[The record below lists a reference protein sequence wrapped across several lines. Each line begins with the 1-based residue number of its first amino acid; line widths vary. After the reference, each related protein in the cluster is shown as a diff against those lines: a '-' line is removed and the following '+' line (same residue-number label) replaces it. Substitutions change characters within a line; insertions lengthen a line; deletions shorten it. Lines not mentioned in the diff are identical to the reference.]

1 MIMKKNEWF
10 KIKAY
15 PHIDLPLAWED
26 KQKICSYIK
35 NKKNI
40 EKHYFFPFIHKAI
53 ISKKIRKEYDSDGN
67 ILNKGKRKILKPKV
81 RDIYFANHLDS
92 NIFSYYAHL
101 LNKRYEKVLEFSGLT
116 EVATAYRKVP
126 LFENGEKVRNKC
138 NIDFANDVF
147 QYIKENSDKDL
158 VAIAFDIKGFFDNLK
173 HDKLK
178 KAWCDLYSVSELNKD
193 HYKVFKNIT
202 KFSYVEEKD
211 LFNLFKDKIIVKNKS
226 GDRRK
231 KKIKK
236 IKHFRS
242 QKVIAFC
249 EKKDIHE
256 IRRKGLIKS
265 NKWDGKVLRNYGICQ
280 GSPISSV
287 LANIYMLD
295 FDKLVNKKIEGIHG
309 IYRRYSDDMVVVCP
323 KDKKDF
329 CIDLFEKK
337 IDEIC
342 DLKIQ
347 PEKTQV
353 FHFIKSKDRLICGQ
367 EFNGKL
373 NENSFKRNFEY
384 LGFSFDGEQVALKTS
399 SLAKYYRKMKL
410 NARRSRFYAKTI
422 RNKSK
427 GQIFKRRLFKRFSY
441 IGARRA
447 KKFERVRGTTDQW
460 RKTEIYNWGNYI
472 TYAKLAIKTFDNN
485 VVKGQIKRHWKNLNK
500 EIEKASR

>member
-1 MIMKKNEWF
+1 MKKNEWF

-26 KQKICSYIK
+26 KEKICGYVK
-35 NKKNI
+35 NRKNI
-40 EKHYFFPFIHKAI
+40 EKHSFLPFIHKTI
-53 ISKKIRKEYDSDGN
+53 ISKKIRKEYDSEGN
-67 ILNKGKRKILKPKV
+67 ILNDGKRVILEPKA

-101 LNKRYEKVLEFSGLT
+101 LNKRYEKKLEKKDLKQ
-116 EVATAYRKVP
+116 VVTAYRKVP
-126 LFENGEKVRNKC
+126 LFENGKKVRNKC
-138 NIDFANDVF
+138 NIDFANDAF
-147 QYIKENSDKDL
+147 KYIKENRNKEL
-158 VAIAFDIKGFFDNLK
+158 VAIALDIKGFFDNIK
-173 HDKLK
+173 HEKLK
-178 KAWCDLYSVSELNKD
+178 KAWCNLYSTPVLDKD

-202 KFSYVEEKD
+202 KFSYVEETD
-211 LFNLFKDKIIVKNKS
+211 LFNLFKDRIFVKNKT

-236 IKHFRS
+236 LKHFENQR
-242 QKVIAFC
+242 VIAFC
-249 EKKDIHE
+249 ERNDIHE
-256 IRRKGLIKS
+256 IRRKGLIKA
-265 NKWDGKVLRNYGICQ
+265 NKWNGDKLRNYGICQ

-287 LANIYMLD
+287 LANIYMLE
-295 FDKLVNKKIEGIHG
+295 FDELINKEINNIHG

-323 KDKKDF
+323 KEHKDF
-329 CIDLFEKK
+329 CIKLFENK
-337 IDEIC
+337 IKEIC

-347 PEKTQV
+347 SEKTQV
-353 FHFIKSKDRLICGQ
+353 FHFIKSKDKLICGQ

-384 LGFSFDGEQVALKTS
+384 LGFSFDGETVALKTS

-410 NARRSRFYAKTI
+410 NARRSRFYSKTI
-422 RNKSK
+422 NNKSK
-427 GQIFKRRLFKRFSY
+427 GQIFKRRLFKKFSY

-447 KKFERVRGTTDQW
+447 KKFERIRGTTDKW
-460 RKTEIYNWGNYI
+460 RKTEKYNWGNYI

-485 VVKGQIKRHWKNLNK
+485 VIKGQIRKHWNNLNK